1 MNKGLIAAIA
11 AVSSLVLG
19 NAWAHGGAEPRHG
32 GIVQVSSDMA
42 FELVRTADGVALYL
56 DDHGKP
62 FATDGVSGKM
72 TVLTGSEKSE
82 APLTPAGG
90 NKLEAKGVK
99 LAAGSKAVAVVTLSD
114 KKTVTV
120 RYTVK

>member
-1 MNKGLIAAIA
+1 MSRRLIAAIA
-11 AVSSLVLG
+11 TAGSLALG
-19 NAWAHGGAEPRHG
+19 NAWAHGGAEPQHG
-32 GIVQVSSDMA
+32 GIVQVASEMT
-42 FELVRTADGVALYL
+42 FELVRTADGAALYV

-62 FATDGVSGKM
+62 FATEGLSGKL
-72 TVLTGSEKSE
+72 TVLTGSEKTE
-82 APLTPAGG
+82 AALAPAGG

-99 LAAGSKAVAVVTLSD
+99 LAAGSKAVAAVTLSD

>member
-1 MNKGLIAAIA
+1 MNRRLIAAIA
-11 AVSSLVLG
+11 AAGSLALG

-32 GIVQVSSDMA
+32 GIVQVSSDMG
-42 FELVRTADGVALYL
+42 FELVPTADGAALYV

-62 FATDGVSGKM
+62 FATDGVSGKL
-72 TVLTGSEKSE
+72 TVLTGSEKTE
-82 APLTPAGG
+82 APLTPAGD

-99 LAAGSKAVAVVTLSD
+99 LAAGSKAVAAVTLSD

-120 RYTVK
+120 RYTIK